1 MDQHRDYSKFT
12 TTDFFTD
19 DLFVRHI
26 LSGDDASSAYW
37 QAVARQHPQQAEAME
52 EARLWIWALNK
63 QAPYQPKVP
72 ASDVWAVIEANIAAH
87 GRRKQYYRPL
97 RIAARWA
104 GAVAASLL
112 LMIAI
117 REFTAQGKK
126 TYATDFGKREQIVLP
141 DESVVT
147 LNANSS
153 IHYDRT
159 WLTDKPRE
167 IWLTGEAYFEVKHV
181 AVRNRLQQSDSFHV
195 HVGGLDLTVL
205 GTRFNIKNRRRH
217 TEISLLEGSL
227 RIVRTGTGAFVK
239 IIKPGEAFV
248 WDSTQLRLREMER
261 KPAASKSWTHDELD
275 LDGYSLREILNVLQ
289 DTYGYSITLQAPE
302 LAEKRLTGTIPAQNA
317 EDILFVLKKVFDL
330 KIDQENKH
338 LTISQ
343 N

>member
-1 MDQHRDYSKFT
+1 MDQERDYSKFT

-19 DLFVRHI
+19 DLFVRHA

-37 QAVARQHPQQAEAME
+37 QSVARQYPQQAKAMQ

-72 ASDVWAVIEANIAAH
+72 ASVAWATIEANIAVY
-87 GRRKQYYRPL
+87 RQRKQYYRPL
-97 RIAARWA
+97 RIASRWA

-126 TYATDFGKREQIVLP
+126 TYATDFGNRGQIVLP
-141 DESVVT
+141 DESVIT
-147 LNANSS
+147 LNANSNM
-153 IHYDRT
+153 HYNRT
-159 WLTDKPRE
+159 WRSDKPRE
-167 IWLTGEAYFEVKHV
+167 IWLEGEAYFEVKHV

-205 GTRFNIKNRRRH
+205 GTRFNIKNRRQR

-227 RIVRTGTGAFVK
+227 RIVRKGTGAFVK
-239 IIKPGEAFV
+239 IIRPGEAFV
-248 WDSTQLRLREMER
+248 WDSTQLRLLEMER

-275 LDGYSLREILNVLQ
+275 LDGYSLREILYVLQ
-289 DTYGYSITLQAPE
+289 DTYGYSVTLQASE
-302 LAEKRLTGTIPAQNA
+302 LAERRLTGTIPAQNA
-317 EDILFVLKKVFDL
+317 EDILFVLKKVFNL
-330 KIDQENKH
+330 KIEQENKH

>member
-1 MDQHRDYSKFT
+1 MDQDRDYSKFT

-19 DLFVRHI
+19 DLFVRHV

-37 QAVARQHPQQAEAME
+37 QAVAREYPRQAGAME
-52 EARLWIWALNK
+52 QARLWIWVLNK
-63 QAPYQPKVP
+63 QAIYQPKVP
-72 ASDVWAVIEANIAAH
+72 ASEAWAAIEANIAEH
-87 GRRKQYYRPL
+87 SRRRQYYRPL

-117 REFTAQGKK
+117 REFSAQGKK
-126 TYATDFGKREQIVLP
+126 TYVTDFGKREQIVLP
-141 DESVVT
+141 DESIIT

-159 WLTDKPRE
+159 WRSGKPRE

-227 RIVRTGTGAFVK
+227 RIARTGAGAFVK

-261 KPAASKSWTHDELD
+261 TPDASRSWTHDELD

-330 KIDQENKH
+330 KIEQENKH